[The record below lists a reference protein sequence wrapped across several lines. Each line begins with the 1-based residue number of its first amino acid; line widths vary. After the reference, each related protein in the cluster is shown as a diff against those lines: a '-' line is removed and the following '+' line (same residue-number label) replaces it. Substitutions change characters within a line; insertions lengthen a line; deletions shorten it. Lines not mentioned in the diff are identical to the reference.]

1 MKLIFTLQFVFAL
14 LVYKA
19 TPWLHVLWQVV
30 PATMNAIQM
39 KSVILP
45 LVVALLVK
53 NVKPFAIQEIVQEG
67 LIALPKT
74 IRKLAP
80 ADFH

>member
-19 TPWLHVLWQVV
+19 TPWLHASWQVV
-30 PATMNAIQM
+30 PPTMNAIQM

-45 LVVALLVK
+45 LVVVLPVK
-53 NVKPFAIQEIVQEG
+53 NVNPFVILAIVLGVLIVLQRTTER
-67 LIALPKT
+67 PV
-74 IRKLAP
+74 LA
-80 ADFH
+80 DSH

>member
-1 MKLIFTLQFVFAL
+1 MRLIFTLQFVYVL

-19 TPWLHVLWQVV
+19 ILLLHVLKQVV

-45 LVVALLVK
+45 LVVALPVK
-53 NVKPFAIQEIVQEG
+53 NVKPFAIQEIVLEG
-67 LIALPKT
+67 LIALPEIT
-74 IRKLAP
+74 GKLVH